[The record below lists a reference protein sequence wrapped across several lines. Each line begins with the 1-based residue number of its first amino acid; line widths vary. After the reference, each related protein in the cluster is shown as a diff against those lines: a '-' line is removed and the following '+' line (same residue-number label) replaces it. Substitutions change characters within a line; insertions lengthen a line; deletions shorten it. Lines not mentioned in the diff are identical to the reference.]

1 MSEQTN
7 LYFFAGDDGNKKKS
21 KKDKKK
27 GATAS
32 SSSPPS
38 AKTTP
43 ISSAKAT
50 PSKTAKNVTVED
62 VPEDDNLD
70 KVNKNE
76 LDSCTGCQV
85 WNSKHIL

>member
-1 MSEQTN
+1 MYT
-7 LYFFAGDDGNKKKS
+7 YFSGDDGNKKKS
-21 KKDKKK
+21 KKEKKK
-27 GATAS
+27 GTAAS

-50 PSKTAKNVTVED
+50 PSKTVKNVTVED

-70 KVNKNE
+70 KVNKID
-76 LDSCTGCQV
+76 LDSCTECFI
-85 WNSKHIL
+85 WNSRILKR